1 MFAVVPGK
9 VLFDTKRRSYDRDR
23 VFENRCRRPLA
34 RLTAMNGGT
43 FGNLSMMY
51 CRERGQEIDGLLL

>member
-9 VLFDTKRRSYDRDR
+9 VLFDTKLRSDDCGR

-34 RLTAMNGGT
+34 RLTEMNGGR

-51 CRERGQEIDGLLL
+51 R